1 MRSLHVSASHLA
13 IIIPN
18 ALKGMSSLSN
28 QSDLNHEIA
37 AAPAEDK
44 EKIERMNRIRQSL
57 AQAEDPPAKGNT
69 DLPQP
74 AKKNAASDAQKL
86 DISVEDNPPPMQSA
100 GETHAQKVAQIRE
113 ALAMVERPAA
123 PVQKPAKKG
132 ALPPLRKKGTKS
144 TAAKNAAAETVVV
157 PPKPQKKAAPPVQQ
171 KNRSA
176 VKPQPAPQAAKQPS
190 KLPPLKKAA
199 PNAQAAKPAAA
210 PAAQTN
216 AAPKPK
222 PLPPLKKAGTAGNA
236 ASATKA
242 APSAKPDPK
251 PIVKPKAEAIKK
263 AAPKKAEPRK
273 PLPIGKISAILGGSA
288 AGALVIAYCVM
299 ALVYLN
305 KFLPN
310 TYINNVPVGGM
321 SMEEAREAVLDKAD
335 VENLVL
341 VTANGEN
348 VSFEAQKFDA
358 EYGLSETALDEAYSE
373 NRFLWI
379 RKLFSDSAYTVEY
392 DLSYSEDSLK
402 TMISRHGWGA
412 DTSQNAYIAKNE
424 ESGMYE
430 IIPATIGD
438 KFDQDI
444 LTGYV
449 SEHLKTGEFIVEM
462 VNSGCYDKYLA
473 PVQAEDLKEDLEL
486 FNKFAN
492 STIIFDFSDR
502 KEPLEGAQIAEWV
515 SFTADGQMVHTEDGH
530 IDFNRDAIAAFVAAM
545 AEKYDTYGKDRTF
558 RSTLDGV
565 ITVPWTSTSMYG
577 WQINQEATVE
587 QIIELLR
594 AGESVTVQ
602 PVYNGWGY
610 GFTRETDD
618 IGDTYIEI
626 DISAQHVWYYKDGA
640 LHSDSDCVTGT
651 ETDSS
656 RRTPRGIFQIWS
668 HESPRKLGT
677 MEKQGYEVW
686 VDYWLPIDYTG
697 IGLHDMQSRSA
708 FGGEIYMYSGS
719 HGCINLPFNF
729 VKELYNT
736 TVNGTPVI
744 VHD

>member
-1 MRSLHVSASHLA
+1 M
-13 IIIPN
+13 P
-18 ALKGMSSLSN
+18 N
-28 QSDLNHEIA
+28 QSDQNHEIA

-57 AQAEDPPAKGNT
+57 AQAEEAPAKDNK

-74 AKKNAASDAQKL
+74 PRKKPAPTAKQL
-86 DISVEDNPPPMQSA
+86 DISVEDNPPPMQSSD
-100 GETHAQKVAQIRE
+100 ETHAQKVAQIRE

-123 PVQKPAKKG
+123 PVQKPVRNG

-144 TAAKNAAAETVVV
+144 AAVKNAAAETVVV
-157 PPKPQKKAAPPVQQ
+157 PPKKAA
-171 KNRSA
+171 SA
-176 VKPQPAPQAAKQPS
+176 PQRNKPAANPTPQAPKQPA

-199 PNAQAAKPAAA
+199 PNAAAPKPAA
-210 PAAQTN
+210 PVQTK
-216 AAPKPK
+216 PTPK
-222 PLPPLKKAGTAGNA
+222 PLPPLKKAGA
-236 ASATKA
+236 A
-242 APSAKPDPK
+242 APAVKPAAPAKPAAK
-251 PIVKPKAEAIKK
+251 PVVSPKAQ
-263 AAPKKAEPRK
+263 APKKPAVVKTEPKK

-305 KFLPN
+305 NFLPN

-348 VSFEAQKFDA
+348 VSFEAEKFDA
-358 EYGLSETALDEAYSE
+358 EYGLSETALDEAFSE

-379 RKLFSDSAYTVEY
+379 RKLFADTEYTVEY
-392 DLSYSEDSLK
+392 DLSYSEESLK

-430 IIPATIGD
+430 IVPATIGD
-438 KFDQDI
+438 KFDKEI

-449 SEHLKTGEFIVEM
+449 ADHLKKGEFIVEM
-462 VNSGCYDKYLA
+462 VNSGCYEKYLA
-473 PVQAEDLKEDLEL
+473 EVQAEDLQEDLDL
-486 FNKFAN
+486 FNQFAN
-492 STIIFDFSDR
+492 STIIFDFADR
-502 KEPLEGAQIAEWV
+502 KEALEGSRIAEWV
-515 SFTADGQMVHTEDGH
+515 SFTADGQMVHTEDGK
-530 IDFNRDAIAAFVAAM
+530 IDFNREAIAEFVAQM
-545 AEKYDTYGKDRTF
+545 ADKYDTYGRDRTF
-558 RSTLDGV
+558 RATLDGV
-565 ITVPWTSTSMYG
+565 ITVPWTSSSMYG
-577 WQINQEATVE
+577 WQINQEATID
-587 QIIELLR
+587 QIIELLH

-618 IGDTYIEI
+618 IGKTYIEI
-626 DISAQHVWYYKDGA
+626 DISAQHIWYYKDGA

-651 ETDSS
+651 ETDPN

-668 HESPRKLGT
+668 HNSPEKLGE
-677 MEKQGYEVW
+677 METHGYSVW
-686 VDYWLPIDYTG
+686 VDYWMPINYGG

-719 HGCINLPFNF
+719 HGCINLPYQF
-729 VKELYNT
+729 VKDLFHA

>member
-1 MRSLHVSASHLA
+1 M
-13 IIIPN
+13 
-18 ALKGMSSLSN
+18 SN

-57 AQAEDPPAKGNT
+57 AQAEEVSAKANT

-74 AKKNAASDAQKL
+74 VKKNTVSDAKQL
-86 DISVEDNPPPMQSA
+86 DISVEDNPPPMQSS

-144 TAAKNAAAETVVV
+144 AAAKNAAAETVV
-157 PPKPQKKAAPPVQQ
+157 APPR
-171 KNRSA
+171 KKTA
-176 VKPQPAPQAAKQPS
+176 AKPQPVPQAPKQAA
-190 KLPPLKKAA
+190 KLPPLKKSA
-199 PNAQAAKPAAA
+199 PNAQASKPAAA

-216 AAPKPK
+216 AAPKT
-222 PLPPLKKAGTAGNA
+222 LPPLKKAGTAGNA

-242 APSAKPDPK
+242 APTIKTETKPAA
-251 PIVKPKAEAIKK
+251 KPKAEAIKK

-288 AGALVIAYCVM
+288 AGALAIAYCVM

-321 SMEEAREAVLDKAD
+321 NMEEARDAVLDKAD
-335 VENLVL
+335 VDNLVL
-341 VTANGEN
+341 VTANGDN
-348 VSFEAQKFDA
+348 VSFEAEKFDA

-379 RKLFSDSAYTVEY
+379 RKLFSDSEYTVEY

-402 TMISRHGWGA
+402 TMISRHGWGT
-412 DTSQNAYIAKNE
+412 DTSQNAHIAKNE

-449 SEHLKTGEFIVEM
+449 SEQLKTGEFIVEM

-473 PVQAEDLKEDLEL
+473 EVQAEDLKEDLEL

-502 KEPLEGAQIAEWV
+502 KEALEGAQIAEWV

-530 IDFNRDAIAAFVAAM
+530 IDFNRDAIAEFVAAM

-565 ITVPWTSTSMYG
+565 ITVPWTSSSMYG
-577 WQINQEATVE
+577 WQIDQEATVE

-594 AGESVTVQ
+594 AGESVTVE

-610 GFTRETDD
+610 GFTRETND

-626 DISAQHVWYYKDGA
+626 DISAQHVWYYKDGV

-719 HGCINLPFNF
+719 HGCINLPFKF
-729 VKELYNT
+729 VKELYNA